1 MPDLQSFIPESSES
15 NVHVGTLP
23 SSASSINQSNTSG
36 TSSVRSDC
44 SVLSHDDGRH
54 LEIAAIE
61 STFMVH
67 EFDKRKQ
74 KWVERTRTVRLKR
87 SISLILHINI
97 SVTDRGISETWPI
110 KIHYST

>member
-1 MPDLQSFIPESSES
+1 MPDLQSFIPESSEF
-15 NVHVGTLP
+15 NVHFGTLP
-23 SSASSINQSNTSG
+23 SSASSISQSNTSG

-87 SISLILHINI
+87 K
-97 SVTDRGISETWPI
+97 GIFF
-110 KIHYST
+110 